1 MRTFQFSPNIRTWD
15 LIINEDNLKKAW
27 NRAEAEYEKEKERWA
42 DAPWLEDRLWSIF
55 CEAINN
61 EEYPIFNVYPWGYVC
76 RVPYTIAEIED
87 GFPHEYYDFCW
98 EKAEE
103 VAKDLG
109 LYIKE

>member
-27 NRAEAEYEKEKERWA
+27 DRAEVKYEKEKAKWGY
-42 DAPWLEDRLWSIF
+42 APWLEDRLWHIF
-55 CEAINN
+55 CEAIND
-61 EEYPIFNVYPWGYVC
+61 EEYPIFNVYPWGYAC
-76 RVPYTIAEIED
+76 RVPYTIMEIED
-87 GFPHEYYDFCW
+87 EFPHDYYDFCY

-109 LYIKE
+109 LYIER